1 MQPKALRASS
11 GKQQWGAARPQGL
24 EQQAQLNSWSKLE
37 VVWGSIQQLKSQER
51 EHLLKMRG
59 HAGRQEV
66 GKTHPAIFV
75 FLPANLLQV
84 LSFG

>member
-1 MQPKALRASS
+1 M
-11 GKQQWGAARPQGL
+11 
-24 EQQAQLNSWSKLE
+24 
-37 VVWGSIQQLKSQER
+37 VWGSIQQLKSQER
-51 EHLLKMRG
+51 EHLLKMWG

-75 FLPANLLQV
+75 FLPAKLLQV